1 MAVTLQDIAD
11 SANVAVS
18 TVSRVLNNRNDPHI
32 SKKTT
37 ERVLKAASE
46 LGYQPNYAARALV
59 TGRTYTVALWTA
71 GVYPSFYSYTIYCLR
86 RAVRPSKYELQVIEV
101 DKHLDKNEISP
112 LVSFW
117 RPDGLIVFEDP
128 WYVEEYS
135 RAVGVPDRPIVGMG
149 VYVSH
154 DADYVGVDIYSGVV
168 EAIEYL
174 YNTGRRRIAYVL
186 NSDEVLLN
194 DQRHNAYK
202 HVMENAGLE
211 PEYIIYPNEGSISQR
226 RGARNGIRKH
236 IEEHGCP
243 EAVFCYDDEVAI
255 GTYRG
260 LRDMGIKIPDDIAL
274 IGCDGIEDTEY
285 MDVPISTI
293 VQPIR
298 NMCVNAWD
306 FLQKRIDD
314 PSIPQQKAML
324 KAEFV
329 VRQSC

>member
-1 MAVTLQDIAD
+1 M
-11 SANVAVS
+11 
-18 TVSRVLNNRNDPHI
+18 
-32 SKKTT
+32 
-37 ERVLKAASE
+37 
-46 LGYQPNYAARALV
+46 
-59 TGRTYTVALWTA
+59 
-71 GVYPSFYSYTIYCLR
+71 
-86 RAVRPSKYELQVIEV
+86 
-101 DKHLDKNEISP
+101 SP
-112 LVSFW
+112 VVSFW

-135 RAVGVPDRPIVGMG
+135 RAVGAMDRPIVGMG
-149 VYVSH
+149 VNIDHNIDYVS
-154 DADYVGVDIYSGVV
+154 VDIYSGVV

-174 YNTGRRRIAYVL
+174 YKTGRRRIAYVV

-202 HVMENAGLE
+202 HVMESAGLQ
-211 PEYIIYPNEGSISQR
+211 PEYIVYPNDGAISQR

-260 LRDMGIKIPDDIAL
+260 LRDMGLRIPDDIAL

-285 MDVPISTI
+285 LDVPISTI

-298 NMCVNAWD
+298 DMCVNAWD